1 MDTAALVRIR
11 LGLVHLETNRDFL
24 QIPGTYP
31 DEEDMEDEETTK
43 AEHAKGNHDLHGAI
57 RSRR

>member
-1 MDTAALVRIR
+1 MNAPVRIR

-31 DEEDMEDEETTK
+31 DEEDLEDEELIRQQ
-43 AEHAKGNHDLHGAI
+43 HAQGVFDLH
-57 RSRR
+57 RFPVSPF

>member
-31 DEEDMEDEETTK
+31 DEEDMEDEETIKVLKNKSFETR
-43 AEHAKGNHDLHGAI
+43 AGSTA
-57 RSRR
+57 R